1 MSGIARFGEPG
12 CFPCRRRPRGPGLK
26 QILTSNFIQTVK
38 QKSQFKREY
47 ATSLEANACRKREGA
62 DANSGRDRKGH
73 NINRASC
80 ALKEDGVLKL
90 QKHPQFI

>member
-1 MSGIARFGEPG
+1 LQEKTQ
-12 CFPCRRRPRGPGLK
+12 RPRTQADPDLE
-26 QILTSNFIQTVK
+26 FIQTVK

-73 NINRASC
+73 NIDIASC